1 MGVAAKPCEC
11 DADKWSAVEPKEL
24 KIIEDSCQK
33 IGRQWP
39 IPYPWKRDPKELPNN
54 EVQAK
59 KKLEATER
67 RLSRTPEH
75 AAAYDR
81 QMMEMTEMQI
91 ARKLTK
97 QELET
102 YKGPVHYIAHHEI
115 GRPEKTTSICSL
127 QLICFISR
135 SPTEWLLDER
145 TWSAKQPFWSHL
157 TT

>member
-1 MGVAAKPCEC
+1 MWRGQVKCRRTKRIENYWRLLSKDWTPLANTVSMETRPEGTAQQ
-11 DADKWSAVEPKEL
+11 WSTSYEENG
-24 KIIEDSCQK
+24 SNW
-33 IGRQWP
+33 G
-39 IPYPWKRDPKELPNN
+39 LP
-54 EVQAK
+54 VK
-59 KKLEATER
+59 
-67 RLSRTPEH
+67 TPEH

-81 QMMEMTEMQI
+81 QMMEMTEIQF

-115 GRPEKTTSICSL
+115 VRPEKTTSICSL

-145 TWSAKQPFWSHL
+145 AWSAKQPFWSHL